1 VLVNGQILVRGKKT
15 YGRHGH
21 KSSGVTVMLFILLAL
36 RSIVPDTAR
45 KCAVAVPVAPLRYWA
60 TLLLAGCLYCS
71 SAGAADYAS
80 GKGSALQPAPGTPLP
95 GSTGAAPPAALAPP
109 PAEPA
114 VPAAT
119 GPLPEPALP
128 ALPAMIA
135 PEPALPARV
144 PSAPAG
150 SAAPVNTFQHKVLAM
165 FGRTADQTHDLL
177 ERGILQ
183 QVVRF
188 DDFFGKAN
196 NQQELH
202 TSYLLRWRNSL
213 RLEPGGG
220 FTFGTTLRANV
231 ELSRISE
238 RLLLTVSGDDKSDS
252 FAPSLPEDPGNP
264 GFDRTSRPARIV
276 NTELRYQLIRSPDT
290 DLFLGSGVE
299 LILPPQV
306 FARARFQ
313 RYQRISELSLIRF
326 AETLFAKTPYGVG
339 ETTEL
344 SLERSLN
351 PKTLLRLS
359 NSGTV
364 SEEIKALEWGSELS
378 LLHEL
383 STRSAV
389 TLTGGIYGN
398 TGFDDWV
405 NNYRVLLRYRRNFL
419 RPWLFY
425 ELEPQVAWPRNSDG
439 SYSRTYAVTLR
450 LEVGFQGAENKAGGA
465 AATR

>member
-1 VLVNGQILVRGKKT
+1 V
-15 YGRHGH
+15 
-21 KSSGVTVMLFILLAL
+21 
-36 RSIVPDTAR
+36 
-45 KCAVAVPVAPLRYWA
+45 
-60 TLLLAGCLYCS
+60 
-71 SAGAADYAS
+71 
-80 GKGSALQPAPGTPLP
+80 
-95 GSTGAAPPAALAPP
+95 
-109 PAEPA
+109 E
-114 VPAAT
+114 
-119 GPLPEPALP
+119 
-128 ALPAMIA
+128 
-135 PEPALPARV
+135 
-144 PSAPAG
+144 
-150 SAAPVNTFQHKVLAM
+150 SAAPANTFQHKVLAM

-196 NQQELH
+196 NRQELH

-231 ELSRISE
+231 DLSKISE
-238 RLLLTVSGDDKSDS
+238 RLLLTVSGDEKSDS

-276 NTELRYQLIRSPDT
+276 NTELRYQLIRSTDT

-313 RYQRISELSLIRF
+313 HYLRISDLSLIRF

-378 LLHEL
+378 LLHEF

-425 ELEPQVAWPRNSDG
+425 ELEPQVAWPRNTDG
-439 SYSRTYAVTLR
+439 GYSRTYAVTLR
-450 LEVGFQGAENKAGGA
+450 LEVGFQGRSK
-465 AATR
+465 

>member
-1 VLVNGQILVRGKKT
+1 
-15 YGRHGH
+15 
-21 KSSGVTVMLFILLAL
+21 VTVMLFLQLIL
-36 RSIVPDTAR
+36 SWIVANTAK
-45 KCAVAVPVAPLRYWA
+45 KCAVALPISHLHFGA
-60 TLLLAGCLYCS
+60 TLLLAGCLCCS
-71 SAGAADYAS
+71 PAEAADQVADE
-80 GKGSALQPAPGTPLP
+80 GSALQPRAEDRSPGPRRAALP
-95 GSTGAAPPAALAPP
+95 VALARLSAKPAPPAQLVPPPESAPP
-109 PAEPA
+109 SATAPLREP
-114 VPAAT
+114 VLP
-119 GPLPEPALP
+119 PLPAT
-128 ALPAMIA
+128 IA
-135 PEPALPARV
+135 PEPALPARL

-150 SAAPVNTFQHKVLAM
+150 SAAPVTFQQKMMAM

-177 ERGILQ
+177 ERGILH
-183 QVVRF
+183 QVVSF

-196 NQQELH
+196 NQKELH

-213 RLEPGGG
+213 RLQSGGG
-220 FTFGTTLRANV
+220 FNFGTTLRANV

-276 NTELRYQLIRSPDT
+276 NTELRYQLIRSQDT

-313 RYQRISELSLIRF
+313 RYERISELSLVRF
-326 AETLFAKTPYGVG
+326 AETLFAKTPYGIG

-344 SLERSLN
+344 SFERSLN

-359 NSGTV
+359 NSATV

-389 TLTGGIYGN
+389 TVTGGIYGN

-425 ELEPQVAWPRNSDG
+425 ELEPQIAWPRNSDG
-439 SYSRTYAVTLR
+439 SYSQTYAVTLR
-450 LEVGFQGAENKAGGA
+450 LEVGFQGEENKTGGA
-465 AATR
+465 VAPR